1 MARGFV
7 MQCQCD
13 LQFISG
19 WPNSAEP
26 KAKCQLQLYHNYTDQ
41 WETEHTKREGKRER
55 ERGRANGRR
64 ISNRKLSTRA
74 FPNCCQHSV
83 TNFLNINRLLSV
95 LVTVAAPA
103 AAAEGSSGSCHS
115 SSRMCK
121 IKQKLIHNNSRSTAD
136 PVINYSLRC
145 AAQLGCIISWRMR
158 RIPEVVTLGVC
169 L

>member
-19 WPNSAEP
+19 WPNSTEP

-41 WETEHTKREGKRER
+41 WETERTKRER
-55 ERGRANGRR
+55 ERRRAKGRR